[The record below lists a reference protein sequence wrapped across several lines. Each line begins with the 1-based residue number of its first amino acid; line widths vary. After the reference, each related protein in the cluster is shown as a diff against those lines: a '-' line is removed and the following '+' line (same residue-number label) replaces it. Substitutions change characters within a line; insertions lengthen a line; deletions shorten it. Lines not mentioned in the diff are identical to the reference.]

1 MKKTIA
7 LLLVI
12 LLMFNFIFANSSYAE
27 VPDPLGDMEANN
39 GQDGASQDEDEQS
52 SSLKQDAPTSEGAV
66 AEAVEQGT
74 VSRET
79 ISSGGDSSKKDK
91 DEGSSDK
98 DTVAKGS
105 EKQVQGS
112 ATKVTMGITGFMKS
126 AVGALLGILARIINV
141 FFALQVD
148 MLLAQLTFTKEG
160 EGDGE
165 LRYWLTIER
174 MVFNRVALLNVNYF
188 HEGNYKVSDLTIQ
201 KSDANEAVKDGIAR
215 MYYACRI
222 LALSIGMIVLIYI
235 GIRMAI
241 STVASEQA
249 KYKQMLVSWVESIIL
264 IFAMPYIMSAFFWF
278 GEFLT
283 GLFYDM
289 EQMILGSSSGATGP
303 GTYNVFE
310 ETVRNNS
317 IGMTISLSGLTLT
330 MYSIIYWCMLFLIV
344 KFLWT
349 YMKRL
354 LMVGFLITI
363 SPLITIT
370 YAIDKVGDGKAQA
383 FSTWMKEFVV
393 NVLIQPLHALIY
405 MVFVLTANQIAAK
418 SPLVALGL
426 LFSLGQVERMVKV
439 IFDMKGL
446 VSLRGVDKFLKK
458 G

>member
-12 LLMFNFIFANSSYAE
+12 LLMFNFIFVNSAYA
-27 VPDPLGDMEANN
+27 VPDPLAESSGKSGA
-39 GQDGASQDEDEQS
+39 QDGDETS
-52 SSLKQDAPTSEGAV
+52 STLQQDAPASSGSV
-66 AEAVEQGT
+66 AEIVEQGT
-74 VSRET
+74 VSQT
-79 ISSGGDSSKKDK
+79 
-91 DEGSSDK
+91 
-98 DTVAKGS
+98 
-105 EKQVQGS
+105 QGS
-112 ATKVTMGITGFMKS
+112 PSKVKAGMSGFMKS
-126 AVGALLGILARIINV
+126 AVGALTGIIARLINV
-141 FFALQVD
+141 FFALQID
-148 MLLAQLTFTKEG
+148 LILAQLTYTAEG
-160 EGDGE
+160 EGPTIQ
-165 LRYWLTIER
+165 YWLTIER
-174 MVFNRVALLNVNYF
+174 MVFNRVALLNINYF
-188 HEGNYKVSDLTIQ
+188 HEGNYKVGDLTIVESEVNT
-201 KSDANEAVKDGIAR
+201 KVKDGIAK

-222 LALSIGMIVLIYI
+222 LALSIGMVVLIYI

-241 STVASEQA
+241 STVASDQA

-278 GEFLT
+278 GEFLI
-283 GLFYDM
+283 GIFYKM
-289 EQMILGSSSGATGP
+289 EQMILGS

-317 IGMTISLSGLTLT
+317 IGMTLSLSGLTLT
-330 MYSIIYWCMLFLIV
+330 MYSIIYWCMLFLIF

-383 FSTWMKEFVV
+383 FSSWMKEFVM

-418 SPLVALGL
+418 SPLLALAL
-426 LFSLGQVERMVKV
+426 LFSLGQVEKMVKV
-439 IFDMKGL
+439 IFDMNDL
-446 VSLRGVDKFLKK
+446 VTLQGMDKLLKK

>member
-12 LLMFNFIFANSSYAE
+12 LLMFNFIFVNSAYAIN
-27 VPDPLGDMEANN
+27 DPLSGDNSTGA
-39 GQDGASQDEDEQS
+39 QDGDQETST
-52 SSLKQDAPTSEGAV
+52 LNQDAPVSDGAV
-66 AEAVEQGT
+66 AELVEQGT
-74 VSRET
+74 VSQT
-79 ISSGGDSSKKDK
+79 QDAG
-91 DEGSSDK
+91 
-98 DTVAKGS
+98 
-105 EKQVQGS
+105 
-112 ATKVTMGITGFMKS
+112 TKVTAGVSGFMLS
-126 AVGALLGILARIINV
+126 VVGALTGILARIVNV
-141 FFALQVD
+141 FFALQID
-148 MLLAQLTFTKEG
+148 LLLSQLTYTDEG
-160 EGDGE
+160 GT
-165 LRYWLTIER
+165 LKYWITIER

-188 HEGNYKVSDLTIQ
+188 AEGNYKVGDLVITESTTN
-201 KSDANEAVKDGIAR
+201 KAVKEGIAK
-215 MYYACRI
+215 MYYACRV
-222 LALSIGMIVLIYI
+222 LALAIGMVVLIYI

-241 STVASEQA
+241 STVASDQA
-249 KYKQMLVSWVESIIL
+249 KYKKMLVSWVESIIL
-264 IFAMPYIMSAFFWF
+264 IFMMPYIISVIFTF
-278 GEFLT
+278 GELLT
-283 GLFYDM
+283 GLFYKM
-289 EQMILGSSSGATGP
+289 EQSILGSSTGGGV

-310 ETVRNNS
+310 D
-317 IGMTISLSGLTLT
+317 TIRTNVQGLTLSLSGLTLT
-330 MYSIIYWCMLFLIV
+330 MWSIIYWCLLFIIL

-354 LMVGFLITI
+354 LMVGFLIII

-383 FSTWMKEFVV
+383 FSTWMKEFIV

-418 SPLVALGL
+418 SPLIALAL